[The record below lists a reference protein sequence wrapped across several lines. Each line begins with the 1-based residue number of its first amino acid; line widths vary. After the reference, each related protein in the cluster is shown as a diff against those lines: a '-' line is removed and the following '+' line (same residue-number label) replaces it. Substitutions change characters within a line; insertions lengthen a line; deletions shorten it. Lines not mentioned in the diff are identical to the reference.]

1 MTVRPAVPV
10 VKGLCS
16 VCRLWRVDAYL
27 RIGELSRR
35 TNVSR
40 ELLRAW
46 ERRYGL
52 LQPTRSDGGFRL
64 YSDQDELRIRLM
76 QGHLE
81 RGLSAAEAA
90 RLALAEQEEAP
101 AIAPATDASPPLARG
116 ARDLRAALDALD
128 ESAAHTAI
136 DRMLAELSVESFLRD
151 VVLPYLRELGDRWA
165 RGEISVGYEHF
176 ASNVLRGRLLGLA
189 RGWDRGAGPRA
200 LLACPPGELH
210 DLGLIVF
217 GLGLRDRGWRIT
229 FLGADTPLDTLT
241 DTAGSLAP
249 DAVVLAASSADR
261 FDAHRD
267 AIRRLALA
275 APLWLAGD
283 GATPE
288 TASAS
293 GTRVLDAD
301 PLGAAERVASTH

>member
-1 MTVRPAVPV
+1 MAAS
-10 VKGLCS
+10 G
-16 VCRLWRVDAYL
+16 YL

-35 TNVSR
+35 TDVSR

-52 LQPTRSDGGFRL
+52 LQPTRSEGGFRL
-64 YSDQDELRIRLM
+64 YSPEDERRIRRM
-76 QGHLE
+76 QEHLE

-90 RLALAEQEEAP
+90 HLALADDTEA
-101 AIAPATDASPPLARG
+101 TRGDASPPLERG

-128 ESAAHTAI
+128 ESGAHAAV
-136 DRMLAELSVESFLRD
+136 DRLLAEVSVESVLRD
-151 VVLPYLRELGDRWA
+151 VILPYLRALGDRWA
-165 RGEISVGYEHF
+165 NGEVSVGQEHF

-189 RGWDRGAGPRA
+189 RGWDRGIGPRA

-229 FLGADTPLDTLT
+229 FLGADTPLDTL
-241 DTAGSLAP
+241 DETARAVAP
-249 DAVVLAASSADR
+249 DAVVITASTPEGFDR
-261 FDAHRD
+261 HRD
-267 AIRRLALA
+267 AIRALA
-275 APLWLAGD
+275 RTTPLWVAGG

-288 TASAS
+288 AAGAAGAQLLDVDPLSAADRVAA
-293 GTRVLDAD
+293 TRVRSPPQREGPDA
-301 PLGAAERVASTH
+301 